1 MKLLLTFQRFQSS
14 FISVS
19 LNTVF
24 MFVQFISDERNF
36 VHCGMNIGPMNKMR
50 NDDSYKRVYRFFAP
64 RERDSFEYEQTTSMG
79 NQRPPEKNQRFYYW
93 IQPAF
98 NKNLIIVWYF
108 QKVWFSHQNFFQE
121 NHETSQEVGK
131 QNC

>member
-36 VHCGMNIGPMNKMR
+36 VHCGMDINSMNKMR
-50 NDDSYKRVYRFFAP
+50 NVDSFKRVYRFFAP
-64 RERDSFEYEQTTSMG
+64 RERESFECVQSTAMG
-79 NQRPPEKNQRFYYW
+79 N
-93 IQPAF
+93 
-98 NKNLIIVWYF
+98 
-108 QKVWFSHQNFFQE
+108 
-121 NHETSQEVGK
+121 
-131 QNC
+131 